1 MIRLIETGLF
11 QPEEIA
17 DELTFAGL
25 REVSQHRMLHAAPY
39 LATATFRTGVHS
51 SLHAAFVAGIGS
63 DQDLTNAIDAAET
76 NTDRNALILQRAHLD
91 AHVATVKEFEAQYTT
106 AFLAGITDDP
116 TYRSLLSGLG
126 LQDWKVNALAG
137 IADAKAAAT
146 LKRIADAAE
155 RVLQRQTIT
164 AERKAALQ
172 NFKSGNID
180 TLGYGAALLLTGLS
194 PAQVTAWTDLAALQI
209 IGSAVKVFG
218 MTLTPAVATLTRERV
233 TALTDQRKRQMIT
246 DTVYVDALKALG
258 LPAVNINALR
268 AAADAMLTPAKSAK
282 LIPVET

>member
-1 MIRLIETGLF
+1 M
-11 QPEEIA
+11 
-17 DELTFAGL
+17 
-25 REVSQHRMLHAAPY
+25 
-39 LATATFRTGVHS
+39 
-51 SLHAAFVAGIGS
+51 
-63 DQDLTNAIDAAET
+63 
-76 NTDRNALILQRAHLD
+76 
-91 AHVATVKEFEAQYTT
+91 
-106 AFLAGITDDP
+106 
-116 TYRSLLSGLG
+116 
-126 LQDWKVNALAG
+126 QDWKVNALAG

-155 RVLQRQTIT
+155 RALQRQTIT

-172 NFKSGNID
+172 NFKTGTID
-180 TLGYGAALLLTGLS
+180 ALGYGAALLLTGLS

-246 DTVYVDALKALG
+246 DTAYVDALKALG

-268 AAADAMLTPAKSAK
+268 AAADAMLTPSKSAK
-282 LIPVET
+282 LITVET